1 MDENVEF
8 TESVK
13 ITEPVSGRQMVVHLT
28 DNEVHMLCSV
38 GINTLLAAG
47 LLSVIQQEEG
57 DAVVQPTDGTM
68 Q

>member
-1 MDENVEF
+1 MEF

-13 ITEPVSGRQMVVHLT
+13 ITEPHTGRRMVVHLT

-57 DAVVQPTDGTM
+57 DAVVQPTEGTM